1 MHKQISVLLLCLLP
15 LASCT
20 ETRVPNP
27 APVLTPGD
35 GGKFGHWT
43 MDSALG
49 PVFNYTRPEG
59 VTYTTS
65 YGTSDLHMHLIGNQS
80 LNAFVRPEGGADII
94 IRDPGL
100 MWLTRDPI
108 RQAHLA
114 DGAAVVLP
122 DGQRIAIPSAGV
134 GATSTTEAEFGLGF
148 VRFAPTQ
155 VRSGSVELEITRTLQ
170 PISNPTPRLAQA
182 APKLLP
188 TTPLASGE
196 VDRFPF
202 YAKRSRL
209 PFVPRRVS
217 TEPRRDAT
225 PPHWQPRGL
234 AIVGAR
240 LHGDG
245 HRRRL
250 RLPAALSAHVV
261 PRRRHR
267 RHAGH
272 RHGDPDGAGA
282 G

>member
-100 MWLTRDPI
+100 LWLTRDPI

-134 GATSTTEAEFGLGF
+134 GTTYTTEAEFGLGF

-155 VRSGSVELEITRTLQ
+155 VRSGSVELEI
-170 PISNPTPRLAQA
+170 
-182 APKLLP
+182 
-188 TTPLASGE
+188 
-196 VDRFPF
+196 
-202 YAKRSRL
+202 
-209 PFVPRRVS
+209 
-217 TEPRRDAT
+217 
-225 PPHWQPRGL
+225 
-234 AIVGAR
+234 
-240 LHGDG
+240 G
-245 HRRRL
+245 HRKFKPHSPSSSGPFSPKAPSRQRRISET
-250 RLPAALSAHVV
+250 RRSQDGGITHSTPASAVQ
-261 PRRRHR
+261 PLK
-267 RHAGH
+267 
-272 RHGDPDGAGA
+272 PTSS
-282 G
+282 